1 MLVRILIAAVLSPLI
16 LLAVYAKNPFV
27 FIGLAVLFLTIALN
41 ELYAML
47 AKKKM
52 KAYVITG
59 NIFSLA
65 IYLLVIMRPEP
76 AYYFACIGF
85 FVMTALSQVVF
96 SRDAKNLIRVFYT
109 VLPVAYITML
119 GTFALHLRFM
129 INGSWYIFILLLLT
143 LVYDSGAYFA
153 GTAFGK
159 NKLIPELSPGKTIE
173 GCLGG
178 LATNVIVAVI
188 IYFTLFAAFKVQGLL
203 GQYTLLHMVILAV
216 LLSIT
221 GQIGDLAESVFKRFT
236 GVKNSS
242 PLFLEHGG
250 ALDKI
255 DSLMFN
261 APVLYLYLK
270 LILNAA

>member
-1 MLVRILIAAVLSPLI
+1 MLIRILIAAVLSPLI
-16 LLAVYAKNPFV
+16 LLAVYAKNPYI

-47 AKKKM
+47 ARKKM
-52 KAYVITG
+52 KAYIITG
-59 NIFSLA
+59 NIFALA
-65 IYLLVIMRPEP
+65 MYALVIIKPGP
-76 AYYFACIGF
+76 AFYFACAGL

-96 SRDAKNLIRVFYT
+96 SKEAKNLIRVFYT
-109 VLPVAYITML
+109 VLPVAYITIL
-119 GTFALHLRFM
+119 GTFAAHLRLLP
-129 INGSWYIFILLLLT
+129 NGSWYIFLMLLLT
-143 LVYDSGAYFA
+143 LIYDSGAYFS

-159 NKLIPELSPGKTIE
+159 HKLIPELSPGKTIE

-178 LATNVIVAVI
+178 LITNVIVAVI

-203 GQYTLLHMVILAV
+203 GQYTLIHMVILSV

-221 GQIGDLAESVFKRFT
+221 GQIGDLAESVFKRLA

-242 PLFLEHGG
+242 WLFSEHGG

-255 DSLMFN
+255 DSLLFN
-261 APVLYLYLK
+261 APVLYLY
-270 LILNAA
+270 IAFIIRV